1 MCADAKETRSIS
13 GTMSFSAGSTLTSTL
28 QVGYRD
34 VLPPFCAG
42 NSCGLAGDVY
52 AGCTP
57 GDSGYCICDFPSS
70 ETTKQQTYGI
80 SNLSLFL
87 FEGMNAPA
95 PEGVNAPATTLSYCV
110 QGDELFLST
119 GDDDQSY
126 NLQLERD
133 NGQ

>member
-13 GTMSFSAGSTLTSTL
+13 GTMSFSADSTLTSTL

-57 GDSGYCICDFPSS
+57 GDPGYCICDFPSS
-70 ETTKQQTYGI
+70 ETTTQQTYGI

-87 FEGMNAPA
+87 FEGT
-95 PEGVNAPATTLSYCV
+95 NAPATTLSYCV
-110 QGDELFLST
+110 RGDELFLST

-126 NLQLERD
+126 DLQLERD